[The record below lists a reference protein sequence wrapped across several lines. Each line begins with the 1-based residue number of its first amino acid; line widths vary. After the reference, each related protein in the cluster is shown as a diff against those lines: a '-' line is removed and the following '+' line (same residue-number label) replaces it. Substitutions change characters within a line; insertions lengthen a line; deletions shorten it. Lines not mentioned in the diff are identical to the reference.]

1 MVPTIIAAESKQHSD
16 GNDLARVRPNVS
28 GRPSPAQPVDDDLEL
43 RYREL
48 CEFVSIISHDLRNP
62 LAAIRG
68 YAQLLHRQARDDSFA
83 ALRPSLATIM
93 EQADRLAGF
102 TELLLDVARI
112 RTSRVALQWVTVDL
126 APLAREASQ
135 TLTPPAKIDAL
146 PADGTAVVD
155 GDVKRLRQIV
165 KAMLEFAGE
174 RGSGGE
180 GVPEITVGSGEGWA
194 TLEVRAPGVEIPAN
208 EADGLFEQLV
218 HPSENGQRPSLGHV
232 PLVIAAGLAE
242 AHGGSL
248 VAEPMPSGGTGLC
261 LRLPLR
267 REGTE
272 R

>member
-1 MVPTIIAAESKQHSD
+1 MPPAGVYFVFPSRIAFAAASLMCSGVSKSGSPSVKNSTGAPCLANAFALPSIAIVGDAGSSWQRRESADRCLCVVPTIIAAESKQHSD

-135 TLTPPAKIDAL
+135 TLTPPAKID
-146 PADGTAVVD
+146 
-155 GDVKRLRQIV
+155 
-165 KAMLEFAGE
+165 
-174 RGSGGE
+174 
-180 GVPEITVGSGEGWA
+180 
-194 TLEVRAPGVEIPAN
+194 
-208 EADGLFEQLV
+208 
-218 HPSENGQRPSLGHV
+218 
-232 PLVIAAGLAE
+232 
-242 AHGGSL
+242 
-248 VAEPMPSGGTGLC
+248 
-261 LRLPLR
+261 
-267 REGTE
+267 
-272 R
+272 